1 MIYPQDYIFFHELN
15 MSYEERKKR
24 FMKNVSKLA
33 KIFAALAGA
42 SLLVIMLI

>member
-24 FMKNVSKLA
+24 FMKNVSKLENPVTIA
-33 KIFAALAGA
+33 MPL
-42 SLLVIMLI
+42 